1 MRRSSVLSIDTVS
14 DIVLLSNDAE
24 EHDATGLAWKAPE
37 TYIRGTVNVALN
49 KPKVLKSLQV
59 DLVGTIEQIAVDR
72 RLIHNA
78 QVCRQNVVIE
88 GLTSAYGIRQ
98 STSVILS
105 EARSLQAGE
114 YRCDRIAPKCTDQP
128 DMLAIQLSF
137 RAVSAEQRST
147 HRAHTVRKDCV
158 QVDCVRWRPG

>member
-14 DIVLLSNDAE
+14 DIVLLSSDAE

-37 TYIRGTVNVALN
+37 TYIRGTVNVAIT

-59 DLVGTIEQIAVDR
+59 DLVGGAHQDSIERV
-72 RLIHNA
+72 LIPNA

-98 STSVILS
+98 STAVILP

-114 YRCDRIAPKCTDQP
+114 YRCVLIAPKCADQP
-128 DMLAIQLSF
+128 DMLAIQLPL
-137 RAVSAEQRST
+137 RAIST
-147 HRAHTVRKDCV
+147 
-158 QVDCVRWRPG
+158 